1 MIKAVIF
8 DLDDTLI
15 SEKEYIR
22 SGFKVVSDKI
32 SSDFNLDAKY
42 IYEIIYSEFEVDSKN
57 VFNRT
62 LDKLEVEYEIEYIK
76 ELINTYRNHT
86 PSIKLY
92 DDAKYIIEKL
102 YSKGI
107 KLGIITDG
115 YAVTQRN
122 KLNVLNIEKYFDHII
137 VTDEL
142 GREYWKPHKKSY
154 ELMKLKLN
162 LDYEEMIYVGD
173 NISKDF
179 VTANKLGMHTVM
191 INREDGVYY
200 NLKFENEYKAKVEIK
215 NLKDIN
221 RVIDTLGEKFN
232 EENIICNYS

>member
-32 SSDFNLDAKY
+32 SSDFNLNSKHV
-42 IYEIIYSEFEVDSKN
+42 YEIIYSEFEVNPKN

-62 LDKLEVEYEIEYIK
+62 LDKLEIEYETEYIK
-76 ELINTYRNHT
+76 ELINTYRNHI
-86 PSIKLY
+86 PNIKLY
-92 DDAKYIIEKL
+92 DDAEYIIKDL
-102 YSKGI
+102 YNKGI

-122 KLNVLNIEKYFDHII
+122 KLRVLDIEKYFEHII
-137 VTDEL
+137 ITDDL

-154 ELMKLKLN
+154 EIMKELLN
-162 LDYEEMIYVGD
+162 LEYENIVYIGD
-173 NISKDF
+173 NKSKDF
-179 VTANKLGMHTVM
+179 VTANKLGMQTIY
-191 INREDGVYY
+191 INRKDSIYSRIQIDDQYLAKLEVASLCD
-200 NLKFENEYKAKVEIK
+200 LKKYIK
-215 NLKDIN
+215 
-221 RVIDTLGEKFN
+221 
-232 EENIICNYS
+232 